1 MIRFL
6 PLKEITDSYGA
17 SIPAAIQRVL
27 DSGWYLHGPEVEA
40 FESEFADYVGS
51 SYCIGVGNGLDAL
64 TLSLQAMKDYYEWPE
79 NSEVILPGFT
89 FIATAEAVIR
99 AGLIPVFADVDD
111 NALLTVET
119 ASRVLSNRTKAIV
132 PVHLYGRA
140 VDMPALVSWAKCND
154 LCVLEDAAQAHGA
167 VIAGR
172 HVGSWGDMAA
182 FSFYP
187 GKNLGA
193 LGDAGAVTTD
203 NADLANKVRV
213 LANYGAERKYYHTT
227 LGVNSRL
234 DEIQAAVLRLKLKRL
249 DADNMHR
256 VQVARLYAQYI
267 HNPHVLIPYNGC
279 TDNSVYHIYAVRCN
293 QRERL
298 QSFLHENGIETLIH
312 YPLALSEQQALKHY
326 VSSSHT
332 ALPKSLAWAH
342 TELSIPMSPLI
353 KDEEVATVAAAIN
366 NFRP

>member
-6 PLKEITDSYGA
+6 PLKDITDSYGA

-27 DSGWYLHGPEVEA
+27 DSGWYLHGPEVES
-40 FESEFADYVGS
+40 FEREFADYVGS

-64 TLSLQAMKDYYEWPE
+64 TLCLRAMKDYYEWPE
-79 NSEVILPGFT
+79 FSEIIVPGFT
-89 FIATAEAVIR
+89 FIATAEAVVR

-111 NALLTVET
+111 NALLTVEG
-119 ASRVLSNRTKAIV
+119 ASRVLSNRTKAIL

-140 VDMPALVSWAKCND
+140 ADMPALVSWAKSND
-154 LCVLEDAAQAHGA
+154 LCVLEDAAQAHGS

-172 HVGSWGDMAA
+172 RVGSWGDMAA

-193 LGDAGAVTTD
+193 LGDGGAVTTD

-213 LANYGAERKYYHTT
+213 LANYGAERKYYHSI
-227 LGVNSRL
+227 LGINSRL

-249 DADNMHR
+249 DADNAHR
-256 VQVARLYAQYI
+256 VRVARLYAQYI
-267 HNPHVLIPYNGC
+267 QNPHVVIPYNGC
-279 TDNSVYHIYAVRCN
+279 TDNCVYHIYAVRCHEREKL
-293 QRERL
+293 QRY
-298 QSFLHENGIETLIH
+298 LHENGIETLIH

-326 VSSSHT
+326 VTLFHPV
-332 ALPKSLAWAH
+332 LPKSLTWAR
-342 TELSIPMSPLI
+342 TELSIPMSPLM
-353 KDEEVATVAAAIN
+353 KDEDVATVAAAIN
-366 NFRP
+366 SFRP